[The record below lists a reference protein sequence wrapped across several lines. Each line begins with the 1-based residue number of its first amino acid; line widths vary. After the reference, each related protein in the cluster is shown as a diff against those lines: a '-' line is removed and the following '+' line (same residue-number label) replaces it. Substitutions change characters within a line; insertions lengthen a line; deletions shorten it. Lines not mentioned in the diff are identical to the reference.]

1 MKGTEKI
8 IAHIQ
13 ADAKAQADAI
23 LAQAEQQCAEIRRD
37 YEIKAKDAYAEK
49 IRLGVKSNQDKLD
62 SVERLTRMERRKAI
76 LALKQEMV
84 SAGFDKAVEEL
95 IALPQEKYI
104 ALLAKLASQASSTGD
119 EEIVLNARDKSEIG
133 AAVVKAANALL
144 PGGKLTLSDDTGD
157 FRAGSSSAAEA
168 SRPTAPSSF
177 WWSCAAAICPRSLP
191 EFSLNNGPAV
201 NPETGR
207 EKIVK

>member
-62 SVERLTRMERRKAI
+62 SVERLTRMESRKAI

-119 EEIVLNARDKSEIG
+119 EEIVLNARDKAEIG

-157 FRAGSSSAAEA
+157 FKGAVPRRYVRAACRSS
-168 SRPTAPSSF
+168 
-177 WWSCAAAICPRSLP
+177 L
-191 EFSLNNGPAV
+191 
-201 NPETGR
+201 
-207 EKIVK
+207 

>member
-62 SVERLTRMERRKAI
+62 SVERLTRMESRKAI

-119 EEIVLNARDKSEIG
+119 EEIVLNARDKAEIG
-133 AAVVKAANALL
+133 VAVVK
-144 PGGKLTLSDDTGD
+144 
-157 FRAGSSSAAEA
+157 AGSSSAAEA

>member
-62 SVERLTRMERRKAI
+62 SVERLTRMESRKAI

-119 EEIVLNARDKSEIG
+119 EEIVLNARDKAEIG

-144 PGGKLTLSDDTGD
+144 PGGKLGELVSLGLCALAGVAVYFLLALVFGLQEAKLS
-157 FRAGSSSAAEA
+157 
-168 SRPTAPSSF
+168 
-177 WWSCAAAICPRSLP
+177 
-191 EFSLNNGPAV
+191 V
-201 NPETGR
+201 NLLKQLRKRG
-207 EKIVK
+207 

>member
-49 IRLGVKSNQDKLD
+49 SRLGVKSNQDKLD
-62 SVERLTRMERRKAI
+62 SVERLTRMESRKAI

-119 EEIVLNARDKSEIG
+119 EEIVLNARDKAEIG

-157 FRAGSSSAAEA
+157 FKGGLILRRGSIEANCTVELLVELCRGDMSAQLAGVLFE
-168 SRPTAPSSF
+168 
-177 WWSCAAAICPRSLP
+177 
-191 EFSLNNGPAV
+191 
-201 NPETGR
+201 
-207 EKIVK
+207 

>member
-62 SVERLTRMERRKAI
+62 SVERLTRMESRKAI

-104 ALLAKLASQASSTGD
+104 ALLAKLAFQASSTGD
-119 EEIVLNARDKSEIG
+119 EAEIG

-157 FRAGSSSAAEA
+157 FKGGLILRRGSIEANCTVELLVELCRGDMSAQLAGVLFE
-168 SRPTAPSSF
+168 
-177 WWSCAAAICPRSLP
+177 
-191 EFSLNNGPAV
+191 
-201 NPETGR
+201 
-207 EKIVK
+207 